1 MIYPPP
7 VPSLRKIIHF
17 LKLFQYFSQFQSPI
31 TVTQM
36 VGAQTI
42 KLLWQHFRG
51 AVRREY
57 ISAVDTTWSVVD
69 TQCQLGAGGKPAT
82 KQRGGSFLLTT
93 LIIGGGITLI
103 IRRAS

>member
-1 MIYPPP
+1 
-7 VPSLRKIIHF
+7 
-17 LKLFQYFSQFQSPI
+17 
-31 TVTQM
+31 M

-42 KLLWQHFRG
+42 QLLWQHFRG

-69 TQCQLGAGGKPAT
+69 TQCQLGAGGGRGEPAT
-82 KQRGGSFLLTT
+82 KQRGGSFVLTT